1 MSEFWPRT
9 AAGMPVVVP
18 ESLVIEPAVA
28 VRVARLADGRFQLW
42 WRDEADQVE
51 IFALT
56 EPESREMKQ
65 LAAAVGGRQ
74 TAVTPVLPGL
84 ARPYF
89 AVQFSGGPADGRRVV
104 VAERFLPLRSGLNFR
119 DIGGYRT
126 GDGREVRWGQVY
138 RSGSLAGLVDADLA
152 YLDQLGLRMVCDLRS
167 PREVK
172 RAPDRLPAGWGG
184 EWVARPLSSQVG
196 GREQARLLRQQ
207 RHELDKLLRRMY
219 TQDILE
225 ENARSIGDMFIRLGQ
240 AENRP
245 ALFHCAA
252 GKDRTGVMVAL
263 LLAMLGVPD
272 ETIVADYTLSNLAH
286 GAIEQVMRRELRQA
300 LWVGIRPSQ
309 LSSLL
314 LANPETLRFTLTAVR
329 EKYGSVSSYLRQA
342 AGVSE
347 EVIDRLR
354 EGLLA

>member
-1 MSEFWPRT
+1 
-9 AAGMPVVVP
+9 MPVIAP
-18 ESLVIEPAVA
+18 GSLAIEPAAA
-28 VRVARLADGRFQLW
+28 VRVARLADGRFQFW
-42 WRDEADQVE
+42 WADEADRVE
-51 IFALT
+51 IFVLAK
-56 EPESREMKQ
+56 PESREMKR
-65 LAAAVGGRQ
+65 LAATAVGRQ
-74 TAVTPVLPGL
+74 TAVTPALPGL

-89 AVQFSGGPADGRRVV
+89 AVQFSGGLADGRRVV
-104 VAERFLPLRSGLNFR
+104 AAERFLPLRSGLNFR

-138 RSGSLAGLVDADLA
+138 RAGSLAGLVDADLA
-152 YLDQLGLRMVCDLRS
+152 YLDQLGLGMVCDLRS
-167 PREVK
+167 PREVR

-184 EWVARPLSSQVG
+184 AWVARPLSSQVG

-207 RHELDKLLRRMY
+207 RCELDKLLLRMY

-225 ENARSIGDMFIRLGQ
+225 ENAQAIGDMFTRLAQ

-263 LLAMLGVPD
+263 LLALLGVPD
-272 ETIVADYTLSNLAH
+272 ETIVADYSLSNLAY
-286 GAIEQVMRRELRQA
+286 GMIEQVMRRELRQA
-300 LWVGIRPSQ
+300 MWVGIRPSQ

-314 LANPETLRFTLTAVR
+314 LANPETMRLTLTAVQ
-329 EKYGSVSSYLRQA
+329 EKYGTVIGYLRQA